1 MKRRMFSLFLALAV
15 VISMLSFSAYADAEN
30 VWDGRSV
37 DTDWYNDTD
46 TACFI
51 STPAELAGLAE
62 LVNGGA
68 AFEGKTVVQTS
79 DIDLGNKNWTPI
91 GETTTIGSFNGK
103 RFLGTFEGLG
113 HKISNVKVDITS
125 GYQSVGFF
133 GRLSG
138 KVKNTGFENLDIKT
152 RENTDNIAVGS
163 ICSILDNGAEII
175 NCYVK
180 NASVGFS
187 TNGSKN
193 PTYLGGI
200 SGIALAGS
208 AVENVYADSIVLS
221 QNNATAGKISG
232 AFTGTAVW
240 LSAVK

>member
-1 MKRRMFSLFLALAV
+1 MKKRMFSLFLALAV

-30 VWDGRSV
+30 VWDGTSAV
-37 DTDWYNDTD
+37 TDWYNTAD
-46 TACFI
+46 TAYFI
-51 STPAELAGLAE
+51 STPAQLAGLAK
-62 LVNGGA
+62 LVNDGTST
-68 AFEGKTVVQTS
+68 FEGKTVVLTS

-113 HKISNVKVDITS
+113 HKISNVTVNVTS

-138 KVKNTGFENLDIKT
+138 KVKNTGFESLDIKT
-152 RENTDNIAVGS
+152 RENTNNIAVGS

-187 TNGSKN
+187 TDGSKN
-193 PTYLGGI
+193 PT
-200 SGIALAGS
+200 
-208 AVENVYADSIVLS
+208 
-221 QNNATAGKISG
+221 
-232 AFTGTAVW
+232 
-240 LSAVK
+240 